1 MSAIKKIAIGRK
13 LANIYNELSL
23 PICRKYGV
31 NQTCFD
37 VLMFCANNPE
47 NNTARDICAV
57 RGIKSGIASV
67 AVETLISGEYMTRE
81 CDPHDRRIRRLVP
94 TEKAAP
100 LINEGR
106 RMQQNFARTLR
117 RGITA
122 EELQAFESINAK
134 LEENMRAFDTGVT
147 SDD

>member
-1 MSAIKKIAIGRK
+1 MSAIKMIAIGRK

-47 NNTARDICAV
+47 NNTARDICGV

-67 AVETLISGEYMTRE
+67 AVETLISVEYMTRE

>member
-1 MSAIKKIAIGRK
+1 MSAIKMIAIGRK

-37 VLMFCANNPE
+37 VLMFCTNNPD

-122 EELQAFESINAK
+122 EELQASESINAK

>member
-1 MSAIKKIAIGRK
+1 MPIFCNYCVHHARSNFVFFCVNNIKHI
-13 LANIYNELSL
+13 
-23 PICRKYGV
+23 
-31 NQTCFD
+31 
-37 VLMFCANNPE
+37 
-47 NNTARDICAV
+47 TARDICAV

-67 AVETLISGEYMTRE
+67 AVETLICGGYMTRE
-81 CDPHDRRIRRLVP
+81 CDPHDRRIRRLVQ
-94 TEKAAP
+94 TEKASP

-122 EELQAFESINAK
+122 EELRTFESITAK
-134 LEENMRAFDTGVT
+134 LEQNMSACDTGVT

>member
-1 MSAIKKIAIGRK
+1 MSAIKMIAIGRK
-13 LANIYNELSL
+13 LANIYNELSM

-81 CDPHDRRIRRLVP
+81 CDPHDRRIHRLVP

-106 RMQQNFARTLR
+106 RMQQNFARTLC
-117 RGITA
+117 RGIKA